1 MEKHKCRLCL
11 KIFPNGSALGGHMR
25 SHTINLRTSEQGEEI
40 QSSPS
45 SSRVE
50 KYHESLDAESCIVIQ
65 DRESETEWSKDP
77 NRRRSKRAR
86 KKNKL
91 LIKRSETVSSLAS
104 WETAEPISSISD
116 VRTTE
121 EDLAFSLMMLSR
133 DRGKQPREIEID
145 DDDDEEED
153 ECENR
158 EVVKWSDKKSKS
170 GSRKYK
176 CGTCEKVF
184 KSYQALGGHRASH
197 KKEKLLHE
205 PHGMISNI
213 VARPPRPQVEK
224 LHQCPYCDRVFSSG
238 QALGGHKRSHF
249 IGETSSIR
257 APRNCSKDLGIIDL
271 NLPALGE
278 GGTH

>member
-50 KYHESLDAESCIVIQ
+50 KFMNVFSIRQ
-65 DRESETEWSKDP
+65 DPKSETEWSKDP
-77 NRRRSKRAR
+77 NR
-86 KKNKL
+86 
-91 LIKRSETVSSLAS
+91 

-158 EVVKWSDKKSKS
+158 EVVKWSD
-170 GSRKYK
+170 
-176 CGTCEKVF
+176 
-184 KSYQALGGHRASH
+184 
-197 KKEKLLHE
+197 
-205 PHGMISNI
+205 
-213 VARPPRPQVEK
+213 VEK